1 MSQACYCQ
9 RRQRQIWKREKTNLN
24 FEVLQCLM
32 PVSTPALCHTRDT
45 FYSLLIETLSHSA
58 FVVALVQLL
67 SHVQLFATPWAA
79 ACQAPLPSTVS
90 WSVFKFMSIA
100 SEMLSNHL
108 SHPLP
113 LLPPSAF
120 NLSHH
125 QSFLMSR
132 LFASSGQSIRDS
144 ASVLPTNIQGWFALE
159 LT

>member
-1 MSQACYCQ
+1 MFDASIHTSPLPHPGYILFSSHWDAEALSFCCCSCSVA
-9 RRQRQIWKREKTNLN
+9 KSCSTLCDPMGCSMPGSS
-24 FEVLQCLM
+24 VLHCKL
-32 PVSTPALCHTRDT
+32 SW
-45 FYSLLIETLSHSA
+45 SLL
-58 FVVALVQLL
+58 
-67 SHVQLFATPWAA
+67 
-79 ACQAPLPSTVS
+79 
-90 WSVFKFMSIA
+90 KFMPIA
-100 SEMLSNHL
+100 SVMLSNHL

-144 ASVLPTNIQGWFALE
+144 ASVLPTNIQGWFPLE